1 MKLNKILFLIF
12 SICLSLIAY
21 GQKPEK
27 KSDKPFTVSGKVFSI
42 DKEPVEGAVFYID
55 NVKTSYRTDSRG
67 SYKLKVSAS
76 ALNLEAR
83 SAQYGVSKTPINGQ
97 SKINFTLNG
106 IPDNE
111 TFVPGDSVKVQNPY
125 DGKKRARKMNTYSNI
140 WQMIRG
146 EVSGVVVSG
155 RSVQIQQGKSFFGS
169 STPLFVINGVI
180 VQSIDNVNPVEVKSI
195 EVLKGSQAAI
205 YGVRGANG
213 VISITLLNGSEKE
226 K

>member
-1 MKLNKILFLIF
+1 MKWNKILLLFF
-12 SICLSLIAY
+12 SVCLTLIAF
-21 GQKPEK
+21 GQKPDK

-42 DKEPVEGAVFYID
+42 DKEPVEGAVIYID

-67 SYKLKVSAS
+67 SYKIKVSAS
-76 ALNLEAR
+76 ALNLEVR
-83 SAQYGVSKTPINGQ
+83 SAQYGLSKTPINGQ
-97 SKINFTLNG
+97 TKIDFTLNG
-106 IPDNE
+106 IPDGE
-111 TFVPGDSVKVQNPY
+111 TFNPGDSVKVQSPA
-125 DGKKRARKMNTYSNI
+125 DVKRKARKMNTYANI

-155 RSVQIQQGKSFFGS
+155 RSVKIQQGKSFFGS
-169 STPLFVINGVI
+169 SDPLYVINGVI

-195 EVLKGSQAAI
+195 SVLTGSQAAI

-213 VISITLLNGSEKE
+213 VISITLLNGSERE